1 MPVGIPVPVIVMPG
15 TTPSVLPVPV
25 IETTAEPVVVAP
37 LPKEPPVMVW
47 PVLDVSALELSVTW
61 LYPSTERILTPVAAK
76 LPPLETVMPGDRP
89 TVVRPV
95 TTGEPVVKA
104 ALPQPGR
111 PEAA

>member
-1 MPVGIPVPVIVMPG
+1 M
-15 TTPSVLPVPV
+15 LPVPV
-25 IETTAEPVVVAP
+25 IETTAEPAVVAP

-76 LPPLETVMPGDRP
+76 LPPLETVMPGERP

-95 TTGEPVVKA
+95 TTAEPVVKF
-104 ALPQPGR
+104 PPVKVGT
-111 PEAA
+111 PEAAW